1 MIQQLINY
9 FKAKFKTKVVMQ
21 PILKSKIKYALP
33 EINFKILNH
42 AQHYLLDE
50 KYSSCSLEQF
60 KKLLKKDFTNW
71 RIYNKDYDCDN
82 FAFKLYNNL
91 KTKYPT
97 LSVGIV
103 FSTGHAYN
111 IFVDKYG
118 KAWYIEPQNDKIYS
132 IEKLTKL
139 YKPQVLIIL

>member
-82 FAFKLYNNL
+82 FAFKLYSNL
-91 KTKYPT
+91 KNKYPT
-97 LSVGIV
+97 LSIGIV
-103 FSTGHAYN
+103 LSASHAFN
-111 IFVDKYG
+111 IFVDKLG
-118 KAWYIEPQNDKIYS
+118 KVHYIEPQNDKIYDYS
-132 IEKLTKL
+132 KLKTN
-139 YKPQVLIIL
+139 YKPIIAIIL